1 MKYHLSS
8 SNVPTGSHIAVLMA
22 SQIAGLNFLLD
33 DSTDF
38 HKKNDNNTREQFPAD
53 GSLNLDYDLKIHFQK
68 PC

>member
-1 MKYHLSS
+1 
-8 SNVPTGSHIAVLMA
+8 MA